1 MSCDVAPV
9 VNGVQPTK
17 HQNGLSSNGEAADF
31 EEIIKLSNHS
41 GSGNSGQGQP
51 ADPIMAFEGRE
62 PFMMK
67 AGPMKPQH
75 VAGKILAII
84 RSDKILYFV
93 NIKAN
98 VIIPLDYYSLDFI
111 QMWIKKVLHVIT
123 DHFSKYFI
131 FILFL
136 FSK

>member
-1 MSCDVAPV
+1 MKCTKRCFAYFVVDENYTCFLLSSVSCDVAPV

-75 VAGKILAII
+75 VAGKILDII
-84 RSDKILYFV
+84 RLDKILCFV

-98 VIIPLDYYSLDFI
+98 DHITVKKKNLSYS
-111 QMWIKKVLHVIT
+111 
-123 DHFSKYFI
+123 
-131 FILFL
+131 
-136 FSK
+136 